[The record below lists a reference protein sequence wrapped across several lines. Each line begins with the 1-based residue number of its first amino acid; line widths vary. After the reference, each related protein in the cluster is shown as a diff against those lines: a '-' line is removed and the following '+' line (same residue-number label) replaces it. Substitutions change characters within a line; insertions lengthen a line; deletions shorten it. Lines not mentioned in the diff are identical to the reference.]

1 MLALARTP
9 LRYRLNPWQIRGR
22 IPSTVLTRKSS
33 RLALKLKPQ
42 EDEYPDSPPRQIP
55 EHAVISTFD
64 LFSIG
69 VGPSSSHTVGPMRA
83 GKIFIK
89 DLEEL
94 ELTLKVTLYGSL
106 AATGK
111 GHHTPQAILLG
122 LEGSD
127 PETID
132 TGTIPTRYETILA
145 NKTLLLGGK
154 HRIAYNIERDMVWH
168 WDRVLKTHSNGMRF
182 SCFGEEGELL
192 ATNEYFSVGGGFV
205 VNEKTKVDEN
215 MFYKGIDK
223 RTVHEARLHQSQ
235 SFSEPSDHAHSTDSS
250 QSAPSSHGTSSSGDT
265 SAANHPPYPFSSG
278 DSLLALT
285 RKHNMT
291 IAQIVH
297 DNEKYFGYTDEEIHK
312 RIMKIWGVMDEC
324 IHTGVTTSE
333 TTLPGRLGLRRR
345 APILYRRLMRGLYP
359 GISGPHAAQIES
371 GAKATAFIASPDSM
385 EGTQLNDQDEPHHRL
400 RKSAS
405 RAPRVVGSFNHAVL
419 PMPPRKTDI
428 PAMDYLSC
436 YAIAVNEVNASGGRI
451 VTSPTNGAA
460 GVIPAVL
467 KYIIEFVSD
476 EPEKS
481 IETFLL
487 TASAVGMLFKRGSTI
502 SAAEGGCQAEVGVAC
517 SMASAG
523 FAACMGASPETV
535 LQAAEIGIEHNLGL
549 TCDPIDGLVQ
559 VPCIERNSLGA
570 VKAVTAAQLSMAS
583 DGVYTVTLDEAIEA
597 MRLTAA
603 DMSVKYKETSLS
615 GLAVKSH
622 VNNEDVVFWKW
633 VSDSTI
639 GMVTE
644 TAVYHWSVSDT
655 TSPPQKIFDR
665 HPTLAGAQIINYRV
679 TPDEKWLVLIGI
691 SGNTTNPSA
700 FKVKGSMQLYSRDRG
715 VSQPIEGHAAS
726 FAEIKQDGHQNPT
739 KLFTFAVR
747 TATGAKLHVV
757 EIDHAA
763 PDPPFVKKAVDV
775 YFPPEATNDFPVAM
789 QVSKKHG
796 IVYLVTK
803 YGFIH
808 LYDLETGA
816 CVYMNRISG
825 ETIFVTAEHEA
836 TNGIIGVNKKGQV
849 LSVNVDE
856 QTIIPYILTTLNNT
870 ELAFKL
876 ASRAN
881 LPGADDLYVQQYQQL
896 FQSGQYGEAAK
907 IAANSPRGILRTV
920 AVIESFK
927 QAPTPPG
934 GLSPILQYFGI
945 LLEKGELNHLE
956 SVELARPVLQQG
968 RKQLLEKWL
977 KENKLTCSEELGDI
991 VRLHDMTLAL
1001 SVYLRASVPNKVI
1014 ACFAETGQT
1023 DKIVLYSKKV
1033 GYQPDY
1039 VALLQHVM
1047 RTNPEKGAEFAT
1059 QLVNDETGPLVDVER
1074 VVDIFM
1080 SQNMIQ
1086 PATSF
1091 LLDALKDN
1099 KPEQG
1104 PLQTRL
1110 LEMNLVHAPQ
1120 VADAILG
1127 NEMFTHYDRPRI
1139 ANLCE
1144 KAGLLQRALEHYE
1157 DLADIKRA
1165 IVHTTTL
1172 QPDWLVNYFSRLT
1185 TEQSMACLNEML
1197 RVNIRQNLQVVI
1209 QIATKYSDILGP
1221 VKLIEMFES
1230 FKSFEGLYYYLG
1242 SVVNLSED
1250 PEVHF
1255 KYIQAATRT
1264 GQIREVE
1271 RICRESN
1278 FYNPEKVKNFL
1289 KEAKLS
1295 DQLPLII
1302 VCDRFDFVHD
1312 LVLYLYQ
1319 NGLTKF
1325 IEVYVQRVN
1334 SVRTPQV
1341 IGGLLDVDCDE
1352 TTIKGLL
1359 ASVTGNFPID
1369 ELVHEVE
1376 QRNRLKLI
1384 LPWLEARVQSGSQ
1397 DTAVFNALAKIYIDS
1412 NNNPEQFLKENNLY
1426 EPLVVGKFCE
1436 ARDPYLAYIAYAKGL
1451 CDDELIAITNDNS
1464 MFKQQARYLVKRRQ
1478 PDLWAQV
1485 LVHDNVHRRQLID
1498 QIVATALPECTD
1510 PDDVSITVKSF
1521 LQADLPIELIELL
1534 EKIIIEPSPFSDNK
1548 NLQNLLL
1555 LTAIRADKGK
1565 VVGYINKLQNY
1576 DAGEIAKIATDHGL
1590 YEEALTIY
1598 KKYDQFAMAINVLV
1612 EHIVSIDRGL
1622 DFANKVNRP
1631 EVWSRLAK
1639 AQLDGL
1645 RIKDSIDS
1653 YIKAEDPSNFAEV
1666 IEISNH
1672 AGKHDDLVRFL
1683 QMARKTLREPKID
1696 TELAYA
1702 YAKTD
1707 RLHDMEDFLAMTNVA
1722 DILEV
1727 GEKCFEDE
1735 LYQAAKLL
1743 FTSISNWARLA
1754 TTLIY
1759 LGENQAAVE
1768 SARKAGNTQ
1777 VWKQVHAACI
1787 EKSEFRLAQICGL
1800 NIIVHAEELNA
1811 LIQMYERR
1819 GHFEE
1824 VVGLLEAG
1832 LSLERA
1838 HMGIFT
1844 ELSILLSKY
1853 RPAKLMEHLKL
1864 FVARI
1869 NIPKVIKA
1877 TEKAHLWPELVFLY
1891 IKYDEFDNAA
1901 LAMIERSAD
1910 AWEHNQ
1916 FKDVIIRAAN
1926 VEIYYKALTFY
1937 LQEQP
1942 TLLTDLLTVLIPRID
1957 HSRVV
1962 RVFRQIDHIP
1972 LIRSYLIAVQ
1982 HLNIEAVND
1991 AYNDLLIE
1999 EEDYK
2004 TLRDSIDSFD
2014 NFNNISLAQ
2023 RLEKHQ
2029 LLEFRR
2035 LAAHLYKKN
2044 KRWEESIA
2052 LSKQDRLFKDAMIT
2066 AAVSAS
2072 TEVAEDL
2079 LSYFVDIG
2087 NRECFAALL
2096 FICFDLLRSDVV
2108 EELSW
2113 QHGLNDFY
2121 MPYRIQVQRS
2131 LVDKLTQLEK
2141 EVKERSKKDAQK
2153 EQVESEAPIINPGGF
2168 GSTLLLTNGF
2178 PGQAPPMNGMPP
2190 AMTGFGG
2197 F

>member
-1 MLALARTP
+1 MTDVSKPIAFCEHLQLSSLGVQPASISFQTLTLESDHFICVREKVNEQNQVVIIDLADANNV
-9 LRYRLNPWQIRGR
+9 LRRPISADSAIMHPHQKI
-22 IPSTVLTRKSS
+22 
-33 RLALKLKPQ
+33 LALKAGRTL
-42 EDEYPDSPPRQIP
+42 QI
-55 EHAVISTFD
+55 F
-64 LFSIG
+64 
-69 VGPSSSHTVGPMRA
+69 
-83 GKIFIK
+83 
-89 DLEEL
+89 
-94 ELTLKVTLYGSL
+94 
-106 AATGK
+106 
-111 GHHTPQAILLG
+111 
-122 LEGSD
+122 
-127 PETID
+127 
-132 TGTIPTRYETILA
+132 
-145 NKTLLLGGK
+145 
-154 HRIAYNIERDMVWH
+154 NIE
-168 WDRVLKTHSNGMRF
+168 
-182 SCFGEEGELL
+182 
-192 ATNEYFSVGGGFV
+192 
-205 VNEKTKVDEN
+205 TKQ
-215 MFYKGIDK
+215 K
-223 RTVHEARLHQSQ
+223 
-235 SFSEPSDHAHSTDSS
+235 
-250 QSAPSSHGTSSSGDT
+250 
-265 SAANHPPYPFSSG
+265 
-278 DSLLALT
+278 
-285 RKHNMT
+285 
-291 IAQIVH
+291 
-297 DNEKYFGYTDEEIHK
+297 
-312 RIMKIWGVMDEC
+312 
-324 IHTGVTTSE
+324 
-333 TTLPGRLGLRRR
+333 
-345 APILYRRLMRGLYP
+345 
-359 GISGPHAAQIES
+359 
-371 GAKATAFIASPDSM
+371 
-385 EGTQLNDQDEPHHRL
+385 
-400 RKSAS
+400 
-405 RAPRVVGSFNHAVL
+405 
-419 PMPPRKTDI
+419 
-428 PAMDYLSC
+428 
-436 YAIAVNEVNASGGRI
+436 
-451 VTSPTNGAA
+451 
-460 GVIPAVL
+460 
-467 KYIIEFVSD
+467 
-476 EPEKS
+476 
-481 IETFLL
+481 
-487 TASAVGMLFKRGSTI
+487 
-502 SAAEGGCQAEVGVAC
+502 
-517 SMASAG
+517 
-523 FAACMGASPETV
+523 
-535 LQAAEIGIEHNLGL
+535 
-549 TCDPIDGLVQ
+549 
-559 VPCIERNSLGA
+559 
-570 VKAVTAAQLSMAS
+570 
-583 DGVYTVTLDEAIEA
+583 
-597 MRLTAA
+597 
-603 DMSVKYKETSLS
+603 
-615 GLAVKSH
+615 VKSH
-622 VNNEDVVFWKW
+622 ANNEDIVFWKW
-633 VSDSTI
+633 VSDTTI
-639 GMVTE
+639 GIVTD
-644 TAVYHWSVSDT
+644 TSVYHWSISDQT
-655 TSPPQKIFDR
+655 TAPQKVFDR
-665 HPTLAGAQIINYRV
+665 HPTLSGTQIINYRV
-679 TPDEKWLVLIGI
+679 SGDEKWLVLIGI
-691 SGNTTNPSA
+691 SGNNNNPSA

-715 VSQPIEGHAAS
+715 VSQPIEGHAAA
-726 FAEIKQDGHQNPT
+726 FAELKLDGHQKPT

-747 TATGAKLHVV
+747 TATGAKLHIV
-757 EIDHAA
+757 EIDHTA
-763 PDPPFVKKAVDV
+763 PDPPFAKKAVDV

-808 LYDLETGA
+808 LYDLESGA

-856 QTIIPYILTTLNNT
+856 QTIVPYILNTLNNT
-870 ELAFKL
+870 ELAFKM

-881 LPGADDLYVQQYQQL
+881 LPGADDLYIKQYQQL
-896 FQSGQYGEAAK
+896 FQSGQYSEAAK

-920 AVIESFK
+920 QVIESFK
-927 QAPTPPG
+927 SAPTPPG

-956 SVELARPVLQQG
+956 SLELARPVLQQG

-977 KENKLTCSEELGDI
+977 KEQKLTCSEELGDI

-1001 SVYLRASVPNKVI
+1001 SVYLRANVPNKVI

-1023 DKIVLYSKKV
+1023 EKIVLYAKKV
-1033 GYQPDY
+1033 GYTPDY
-1039 VALLQHVM
+1039 VALLQHIM
-1047 RTNPEKGAEFAT
+1047 RTNPDKGAEFAS
-1059 QLVNDETGPLVDVER
+1059 QLVNDEMGPLVDVER

-1091 LLDALKDN
+1091 LLDALKEN

-1110 LEMNLVHAPQ
+1110 LEMNLMHAPQ

-1144 KAGLLQRALEHYE
+1144 QAGLLQRALEHYE
-1157 DLADIKRA
+1157 DLADIKRV
-1165 IVHTTTL
+1165 IVHATTL
-1172 QPDWLVNYFSRLT
+1172 PPDFIVSLSFFSGHQLLLT
-1185 TEQSMACLNEML
+1185 LDKGADYGLLARDASGEHAPESSGCC
-1197 RVNIRQNLQVVI
+1197 
-1209 QIATKYSDILGP
+1209 SDRHQ
-1221 VKLIEMFES
+1221 S
-1230 FKSFEGLYYYLG
+1230 FKTFEGLYYYLG
-1242 SVVNLSED
+1242 SIVNLSTD

-1278 FYNPEKVKNFL
+1278 YYNPEKVKNFL
-1289 KEAKLS
+1289 KEARLS

-1319 NGLTKF
+1319 NNLINF

-1341 IGGLLDVDCDE
+1341 VGGLLDVDCDE
-1352 TTIKGLL
+1352 STIKSLL
-1359 ASVTGNFPID
+1359 ASVPGNFPID
-1369 ELVHEVE
+1369 ELVEEVE

-1384 LPWLEARVQSGSQ
+1384 LPWLEARVQAGSQ
-1397 DTAVFNALAKIYIDS
+1397 DTAIYNAIAKIYIDS
-1412 NNNPEQFLKENNLY
+1412 NNNPEAFLKENNLY
-1426 EPLVVGKFCE
+1426 EPLVVGKFCA
-1436 ARDPYLAYIAYAKGL
+1436 ARDPSLAFIAYAKGF
-1451 CDDELIAITNDNS
+1451 CDEELITLTNENS

-1478 PDLWAQV
+1478 PELWAQV
-1485 LVHDNVHRRQLID
+1485 LVPDNMYRRQLID
-1498 QIVATALPECTD
+1498 QLVATALVECTD
-1510 PDDVSITVKSF
+1510 PDDVSITVKAF
-1521 LQADLPIELIELL
+1521 LTADLPIELIELL
-1534 EKIIIEPSPFSDNK
+1534 EKIVIEPSPFSDNK

-1576 DAGEIAKIATDHGL
+1576 DTGEIARIAIEHGL

-1598 KKYDQFAMAINVLV
+1598 KKYEQHAEAINVLV

-1622 DFANKVNRP
+1622 DYANKVNKP

-1653 YIKAEDPSNFAEV
+1653 YIKAEDPSNFVEV
-1666 IEISNH
+1666 IEISSR

-1683 QMARKTLREPKID
+1683 QMARKSLREPKID

-1722 DILEV
+1722 DILQV

-1787 EKSEFRLAQICGL
+1787 EKQEFRLAQICGL
-1800 NIIVHAEELNA
+1800 NIIVHAEELAA
-1811 LIQMYERR
+1811 LISMYERR
-1819 GHFEE
+1819 GYFEE
-1824 VVGLLEAG
+1824 VINLLEAG

-1844 ELSILLSKY
+1844 ELAILLSKY
-1853 RPAKLMEHLKL
+1853 KPQKLMEHLKL

-1901 LAMIERSAD
+1901 LAMIERSPD

-1916 FKDVIIRAAN
+1916 FKDVIVRVAN

-1937 LQEQP
+1937 FQEQP

-1962 RVFRQIDHIP
+1962 RNFRQIDHIP
-1972 LIRSYLIAVQ
+1972 LIKPYLIAVQ

-2014 NFNNISLAQ
+2014 NFNNIGLAK
-2023 RLEKHQ
+2023 RLEQHE

-2044 KRWEESIA
+2044 GRWEESIA
-2052 LSKQDRLFKDAMIT
+2052 LSKQDKLYKDAMVT
-2066 AAVSAS
+2066 AAASGS
-2072 TEVAEDL
+2072 TEVAEEL
-2079 LSYFVDIG
+2079 LTYFVDIG
-2087 NRECFAALL
+2087 NRECFAAMLY
-2096 FICFDLLRSDVV
+2096 ICFDLLRADVI

-2121 MPYRIQVQRS
+2121 MPFRIQVQRS
-2131 LVDKLTQLEK
+2131 LVDKLQQLEK
-2141 EVKERSKKDAQK
+2141 EVKEHSKKDKQK
-2153 EQVESEAPIINPGGF
+2153 EQAEAEAPMINPGGF
-2168 GSTLLLTNGF
+2168 GNRLLLTNGF
-2178 PGQAPPMNGMPP
+2178 GGQPNGMAP
-2190 AMTGFGG
+2190 AMTGFGY
-2197 F
+2197 

>member
-1 MLALARTP
+1 MAAVDT
-9 LRYRLNPWQIRGR
+9 
-22 IPSTVLTRKSS
+22 S
-33 RLALKLKPQ
+33 KP
-42 EDEYPDSPPRQIP
+42 IAFC
-55 EHAVISTFD
+55 EHLQLS
-64 LFSIG
+64 
-69 VGPSSSHTVGPMRA
+69 
-83 GKIFIK
+83 
-89 DLEEL
+89 
-94 ELTLKVTLYGSL
+94 SL
-106 AATGK
+106 AG
-111 GHHTPQAILLG
+111 
-122 LEGSD
+122 
-127 PETID
+127 
-132 TGTIPTRYETILA
+132 R
-145 NKTLLLGGK
+145 TLQ
-154 HRIAYNIERDMVWH
+154 IFNIE
-168 WDRVLKTHSNGMRF
+168 
-182 SCFGEEGELL
+182 
-192 ATNEYFSVGGGFV
+192 
-205 VNEKTKVDEN
+205 
-215 MFYKGIDK
+215 
-223 RTVHEARLHQSQ
+223 
-235 SFSEPSDHAHSTDSS
+235 
-250 QSAPSSHGTSSSGDT
+250 
-265 SAANHPPYPFSSG
+265 
-278 DSLLALT
+278 
-285 RKHNMT
+285 
-291 IAQIVH
+291 
-297 DNEKYFGYTDEEIHK
+297 
-312 RIMKIWGVMDEC
+312 
-324 IHTGVTTSE
+324 
-333 TTLPGRLGLRRR
+333 
-345 APILYRRLMRGLYP
+345 
-359 GISGPHAAQIES
+359 
-371 GAKATAFIASPDSM
+371 AK
-385 EGTQLNDQDEPHHRL
+385 Q
-400 RKSAS
+400 K
-405 RAPRVVGSFNHAVL
+405 
-419 PMPPRKTDI
+419 
-428 PAMDYLSC
+428 
-436 YAIAVNEVNASGGRI
+436 
-451 VTSPTNGAA
+451 
-460 GVIPAVL
+460 
-467 KYIIEFVSD
+467 
-476 EPEKS
+476 
-481 IETFLL
+481 
-487 TASAVGMLFKRGSTI
+487 
-502 SAAEGGCQAEVGVAC
+502 
-517 SMASAG
+517 
-523 FAACMGASPETV
+523 
-535 LQAAEIGIEHNLGL
+535 
-549 TCDPIDGLVQ
+549 
-559 VPCIERNSLGA
+559 
-570 VKAVTAAQLSMAS
+570 
-583 DGVYTVTLDEAIEA
+583 
-597 MRLTAA
+597 
-603 DMSVKYKETSLS
+603 
-615 GLAVKSH
+615 VKSH

-633 VSDSTI
+633 VSDNTI

-644 TAVYHWSVSDT
+644 TGVYHWTLSDA

-665 HPTLAGAQIINYRV
+665 HPTLAGAQIINYRA

-691 SGNTTNPSA
+691 SGNSANPSA
-700 FKVKGSMQLYSRDRG
+700 FKVKGSMQLYSRERG

-726 FAEIKQDGHQNPT
+726 FAEIKLDGHQKPT

-757 EIDHAA
+757 EIDHTA
-763 PDPPFVKKAVDV
+763 PDPPFTKKAVDV
-775 YFPPEATNDFPVAM
+775 YFPPEATSDFPVAM

-796 IVYLVTK
+796 IIYLVTK

-808 LYDLETGA
+808 LYDLESGA

-870 ELAFKL
+870 DLAFKL

-881 LPGADDLYVQQYQQL
+881 LPGADDLYVQQYQTL

-907 IAANSPRGILRTV
+907 VAANSPRGILRTV

-927 QAPTPPG
+927 QAPTPPNG
-934 GLSPILQYFGI
+934 VSPILQYFGI
-945 LLEKGELNHLE
+945 LLERGELNHLE
-956 SVELARPVLQQG
+956 SLELARPVLQQG

-1001 SVYLRASVPNKVI
+1001 SVYLRANVPNKVI
-1014 ACFAETGQT
+1014 ACFVETGQT

-1033 GYQPDY
+1033 GHRPDY
-1039 VALLQHVM
+1039 VALLQHIM

-1059 QLVNDETGPLVDVER
+1059 QLINDETGPL

-1099 KPEQG
+1099 KLEQG

-1127 NEMFTHYDRPRI
+1127 NEMFSHYDRPRI

-1197 RVNIRQNLQVVI
+1197 RVNIRQNLQAVI

-1230 FKSFEGLYYYLG
+1230 YKSFEGLYYYLG

-1278 FYNPEKVKNFL
+1278 YYNPEKVKNFL

-1341 IGGLLDVDCDE
+1341 VGGLLDVDCDE

-1376 QRNRLKLI
+1376 ERNRLKLI
-1384 LPWLEARVQSGSQ
+1384 LPWLEARVQAGSQ
-1397 DTAVFNALAKIYIDS
+1397 DTSVFNALAKIYIDS

-1436 ARDPYLAYIAYAKGL
+1436 KRDPYLAYIAYAKGL

-1478 PDLWAQV
+1478 PELWAQV
-1485 LVHDNVHRRQLID
+1485 LVHDN
-1498 QIVATALPECTD
+1498 IVATALPECTD
-1510 PDDVSITVKSF
+1510 PDDVSVTVKSF

-1666 IEISNH
+1666 IEISSH

-1811 LIQMYERR
+1811 LISMYERR

-1824 VVGLLEAG
+1824 VVSLLEAG

-1864 FVARI
+1864 FVSRI

-1877 TEKAHLWPELVFLY
+1877 TERAHLWPELVFLY

-1916 FKDVIIRAAN
+1916 FKDVIVRAAN

-1942 TLLTDLLTVLIPRID
+1942 TLLTDLLTVLISRID

-2023 RLEKHQ
+2023 RLEKHE

-2044 KRWEESIA
+2044 KRWEESIS
-2052 LSKQDRLFKDAMIT
+2052 LSKRDRLFKDAMIT
-2066 AAVSAS
+2066 AATSGS

-2087 NRECFAALL
+2087 NKECFAALL

-2113 QHGLNDFY
+2113 RHGLNDFY

-2131 LVDKLTQLEK
+2131 LVDKLSLLEK
-2141 EVKERSKKDAQK
+2141 EVQERSKKDAQK
-2153 EQVESEAPIINPGGF
+2153 EQAESEAPIINPGF
-2168 GSTLLLTNGF
+2168 GSTLLLTNGYV
-2178 PGQAPPMNGMPP
+2178 GQAPSMNGMPP
-2190 AMTGFGG
+2190 AMTGFGA

>member
-1 MLALARTP
+1 MAAADISKPIAFCEHLQLSSLGVQPASISFQTLTLESDHFICVREKINDQNQVVIIDLTDANNV
-9 LRYRLNPWQIRGR
+9 LRRPITADSA
-22 IPSTVLTRKSS
+22 IMHPKKKI
-33 RLALKLKPQ
+33 LALKAQRTL
-42 EDEYPDSPPRQIP
+42 QI
-55 EHAVISTFD
+55 F
-64 LFSIG
+64 
-69 VGPSSSHTVGPMRA
+69 
-83 GKIFIK
+83 
-89 DLEEL
+89 
-94 ELTLKVTLYGSL
+94 
-106 AATGK
+106 
-111 GHHTPQAILLG
+111 
-122 LEGSD
+122 
-127 PETID
+127 
-132 TGTIPTRYETILA
+132 
-145 NKTLLLGGK
+145 
-154 HRIAYNIERDMVWH
+154 NIE
-168 WDRVLKTHSNGMRF
+168 
-182 SCFGEEGELL
+182 
-192 ATNEYFSVGGGFV
+192 
-205 VNEKTKVDEN
+205 TKQKV
-215 MFYKGIDK
+215 K
-223 RTVHEARLHQSQ
+223 
-235 SFSEPSDHAHSTDSS
+235 
-250 QSAPSSHGTSSSGDT
+250 
-265 SAANHPPYPFSSG
+265 NH
-278 DSLLALT
+278 
-285 RKHNMT
+285 
-291 IAQIVH
+291 
-297 DNEKYFGYTDEEIHK
+297 
-312 RIMKIWGVMDEC
+312 
-324 IHTGVTTSE
+324 
-333 TTLPGRLGLRRR
+333 
-345 APILYRRLMRGLYP
+345 
-359 GISGPHAAQIES
+359 
-371 GAKATAFIASPDSM
+371 
-385 EGTQLNDQDEPHHRL
+385 
-400 RKSAS
+400 
-405 RAPRVVGSFNHAVL
+405 
-419 PMPPRKTDI
+419 
-428 PAMDYLSC
+428 
-436 YAIAVNEVNASGGRI
+436 
-451 VTSPTNGAA
+451 
-460 GVIPAVL
+460 
-467 KYIIEFVSD
+467 VS
-476 EPEKS
+476 
-481 IETFLL
+481 
-487 TASAVGMLFKRGSTI
+487 
-502 SAAEGGCQAEVGVAC
+502 
-517 SMASAG
+517 
-523 FAACMGASPETV
+523 
-535 LQAAEIGIEHNLGL
+535 
-549 TCDPIDGLVQ
+549 
-559 VPCIERNSLGA
+559 
-570 VKAVTAAQLSMAS
+570 
-583 DGVYTVTLDEAIEA
+583 
-597 MRLTAA
+597 
-603 DMSVKYKETSLS
+603 
-615 GLAVKSH
+615 
-622 VNNEDVVFWKW
+622 NEDIVFWKW
-633 VSDSTI
+633 VSDTTI
-639 GMVTE
+639 GMVTD
-644 TAVYHWSVSDT
+644 TAVYHWSIADQ
-655 TSPPQKIFDR
+655 TSPPQKVFDR
-665 HPTLAGAQIINYRV
+665 HPTLAGTQIINYRV
-679 TPDEKWLVLIGI
+679 TSDEKWLVLIGI

-700 FKVKGSMQLYSRDRG
+700 FKVKGSMQLYSRERG
-715 VSQPIEGHAAS
+715 VSQPIEGHAAA
-726 FAEIKQDGHQNPT
+726 FAEIKLDGHQKPT

-747 TATGAKLHVV
+747 TATGAKLHIV
-757 EIDHAA
+757 EIDHQA
-763 PDPPFVKKAVDV
+763 PDPPFAKKNVDV
-775 YFPPEATNDFPVAM
+775 YFPPEANNDFPVAM

-796 IVYLVTK
+796 IVYMVSK

-816 CVYMNRISG
+816 CIYMNRISG

-849 LSVNVDE
+849 LSVNVDD
-856 QTIIPYILTTLNNT
+856 QTIVPYILSTLDNT

-876 ASRAN
+876 SSRAN
-881 LPGADDLYVQQYQQL
+881 LPGADDLYVKQYQQL
-896 FQSGQYGEAAK
+896 FSSGQYGEAAK
-907 IAANSPRGILRTV
+907 IAANSPRGILRTT

-945 LLEKGELNHLE
+945 LLEKGELNHQE
-956 SVELARPVLQQG
+956 SLELARPVLQQG

-1001 SVYLRASVPNKVI
+1001 SVYLRANVPNKVI
-1014 ACFAETGQT
+1014 ACFAETGQI

-1033 GYQPDY
+1033 GYTPDY
-1039 VALLQHVM
+1039 TALLQHVM
-1047 RTNPEKGAEFAT
+1047 RTSPEKGAEFAT
-1059 QLVNDETGPLVDVER
+1059 QLANDESGPLVDIER

-1091 LLDALKDN
+1091 LLDALKEN

-1104 PLQTRL
+1104 HLQTRL

-1127 NEMFTHYDRPRI
+1127 NDMFTHYDRPRI

-1157 DLADIKRA
+1157 DIADIKRA
-1165 IVHTTTL
+1165 VVHTTGL

-1185 TEQSMACLNEML
+1185 TEQSFSCLQEML
-1197 RVNIRQNLQVVI
+1197 KVNIRQNLQVVI

-1221 VKLIEMFES
+1221 IKLIEMFEG

-1242 SVVNLSED
+1242 SIVNLSED

-1289 KEAKLS
+1289 KEAKLQ

-1319 NGLTKF
+1319 NGLVKF

-1334 SVRTPQV
+1334 AARTPQV
-1341 IGGLLDVDCDE
+1341 VGGLLDVDCE
-1352 TTIKGLL
+1352 EATIKSLL

-1369 ELVHEVE
+1369 ELVQEVE

-1384 LPWLEARVQSGSQ
+1384 LPWLETRVQAGSQ
-1397 DTAVFNALAKIYIDS
+1397 DPAVFNAIAKIYIDS
-1412 NNNPEQFLKENNLY
+1412 NNNPEKFLTENNLY

-1436 ARDPYLAYIAYAKGL
+1436 KRDPYLAYIAYAKGF
-1451 CDDELIAITNDNS
+1451 CDDELIAITNENT

-1478 PDLWAQV
+1478 PELWAQV
-1485 LVHDNVHRRQLID
+1485 LGDENIHRRALID
-1498 QIVATALPECTD
+1498 QIIATALPESTD
-1510 PDDVSITVKSF
+1510 PDDVSITVKAF

-1534 EKIIIEPSPFSDNK
+1534 EKIVIEPSPFSDNR

-1555 LTAIRADKGK
+1555 LTSIRADKGK

-1576 DAGEIAKIATDHGL
+1576 DAAEIAKIATEHGL

-1598 KKYDQFAMAINVLV
+1598 KKHEQHVMAINVLV
-1612 EHIVSIDRGL
+1612 EHIVSIDRGY
-1622 DFANKVNRP
+1622 DYANKVNEP
-1631 EVWSRLAK
+1631 AVWSRLAK

-1645 RIKDSIDS
+1645 RIKDSVDS
-1653 YIKAEDPSNFAEV
+1653 YIKAQDPSNFQEL
-1666 IEISNH
+1666 IEIANH
-1672 AGKHDDLVRFL
+1672 AGKHDDLVRYL

-1722 DILEV
+1722 DILVV

-1743 FTSISNWARLA
+1743 FSSISNWARLA

-1777 VWKQVHAACI
+1777 VWKQVHAACV
-1787 EKSEFRLAQICGL
+1787 EKGEFRLAQICGL
-1800 NIIVHAEELNA
+1800 NIIVHAEELTA

-1824 VVGLLEAG
+1824 IIGLLEAG

-1844 ELSILLSKY
+1844 ELAILLSKY
-1853 RPAKLMEHLKL
+1853 KPAKLMEHLKL

-1869 NIPKVIKA
+1869 NIPKVIRA
-1877 TEKAHLWPELVFLY
+1877 TEKSHLWPELVFLY

-1916 FKDVIIRAAN
+1916 FKDVIVRAAN
-1926 VEIYYKALTFY
+1926 IEIYYKALTFY

-1942 TLLTDLLTVLIPRID
+1942 SLLTDLLTVLIPRID

-1962 RVFRQIDHIP
+1962 RTFRQIDHIP

-2014 NFNNISLAQ
+2014 NFNNIALAK
-2023 RLEKHQ
+2023 RLEKHE

-2044 KRWEESIA
+2044 SRWEESIA
-2052 LSKQDRLFKDAMIT
+2052 LSKQDKLYKDAMVT
-2066 AAVSAS
+2066 AAVSNS
-2072 TEVAEDL
+2072 SEVTEEL

-2087 NRECFAALL
+2087 NKECFAAVLY
-2096 FICFDLLRSDVV
+2096 ICFDLLHSDVV
-2108 EELSW
+2108 MELSW

-2121 MPYRIQVQRS
+2121 MPYKIQIERTRVERLAQI
-2131 LVDKLTQLEK
+2131 EK
-2141 EVKERSKKDAQK
+2141 EVRDRSKKDEQK
-2153 EQVESEAPIINPGGF
+2153 EQAEADAPIINPGGF
-2168 GSTLLLTNGF
+2168 GNRLLLEDGGF
-2178 PGQAPPMNGMPP
+2178 GGGAPLNGM
-2190 AMTGFGG
+2190 AYSMTGFQ
-2197 F
+2197 

>member
-1 MLALARTP
+1 MDISKPITFSEHLQLSSVGVQPASISFQTLTLESDHFICIREKVNEQNQVVIIDLADANNVMRRP
-9 LRYRLNPWQIRGR
+9 ISADSAIMHPVQKI
-22 IPSTVLTRKSS
+22 
-33 RLALKLKPQ
+33 LALKAGRTL
-42 EDEYPDSPPRQIP
+42 QI
-55 EHAVISTFD
+55 FN
-64 LFSIG
+64 
-69 VGPSSSHTVGPMRA
+69 
-83 GKIFIK
+83 
-89 DLEEL
+89 
-94 ELTLKVTLYGSL
+94 
-106 AATGK
+106 
-111 GHHTPQAILLG
+111 
-122 LEGSD
+122 
-127 PETID
+127 ID
-132 TGTIPTRYETILA
+132 T
-145 NKTLLLGGK
+145 KQK
-154 HRIAYNIERDMVWH
+154 
-168 WDRVLKTHSNGMRF
+168 
-182 SCFGEEGELL
+182 
-192 ATNEYFSVGGGFV
+192 
-205 VNEKTKVDEN
+205 
-215 MFYKGIDK
+215 
-223 RTVHEARLHQSQ
+223 
-235 SFSEPSDHAHSTDSS
+235 
-250 QSAPSSHGTSSSGDT
+250 
-265 SAANHPPYPFSSG
+265 
-278 DSLLALT
+278 
-285 RKHNMT
+285 
-291 IAQIVH
+291 
-297 DNEKYFGYTDEEIHK
+297 
-312 RIMKIWGVMDEC
+312 
-324 IHTGVTTSE
+324 
-333 TTLPGRLGLRRR
+333 
-345 APILYRRLMRGLYP
+345 
-359 GISGPHAAQIES
+359 
-371 GAKATAFIASPDSM
+371 
-385 EGTQLNDQDEPHHRL
+385 
-400 RKSAS
+400 
-405 RAPRVVGSFNHAVL
+405 
-419 PMPPRKTDI
+419 
-428 PAMDYLSC
+428 
-436 YAIAVNEVNASGGRI
+436 
-451 VTSPTNGAA
+451 
-460 GVIPAVL
+460 
-467 KYIIEFVSD
+467 
-476 EPEKS
+476 
-481 IETFLL
+481 
-487 TASAVGMLFKRGSTI
+487 
-502 SAAEGGCQAEVGVAC
+502 
-517 SMASAG
+517 
-523 FAACMGASPETV
+523 
-535 LQAAEIGIEHNLGL
+535 
-549 TCDPIDGLVQ
+549 
-559 VPCIERNSLGA
+559 
-570 VKAVTAAQLSMAS
+570 
-583 DGVYTVTLDEAIEA
+583 
-597 MRLTAA
+597 
-603 DMSVKYKETSLS
+603 
-615 GLAVKSH
+615 VKSH
-622 VNNEDVVFWKW
+622 ESPENIVFWKW
-633 VSDSTI
+633 ISESAL
-639 GMVTE
+639 GLVTD
-644 TAVYHWSVSDT
+644 TSVYHWSITDA

-665 HPTLAGAQIINYRV
+665 HATLAGSQIINYRV
-679 TPDEKWLVLIGI
+679 SGDEKWMVLIGI
-691 SGNTTNPSA
+691 SGNSANPSA
-700 FKVKGSMQLYSRDRG
+700 FKVKGAMQLYSRERG
-715 VSQPIEGHAAS
+715 VSQPIEGHAAA
-726 FAEIKQDGHQNPT
+726 FAEVKLEGHQHVT
-739 KLFTFAVR
+739 KLFAFSVR
-747 TATGAKLHVV
+747 TGQGAKLHVV
-757 EIDHAA
+757 EIDHQA
-763 PDPPFVKKAVDV
+763 PDPPFTKKAVDV

-796 IVYLVTK
+796 IVYLATK

-808 LYDLETGA
+808 LYDLESAA
-816 CVYMNRISG
+816 CIYMNRISG
-825 ETIFVTAEHEA
+825 ETIFVTSEHEA
-836 TNGIIGVNKKGQV
+836 TNGILCVNRKGQV
-849 LSVNVDE
+849 LGVSVDD
-856 QTIIPYILTTLNNT
+856 QTMVPYILTTLNNT

-881 LPGADDLYVQQYQQL
+881 LPGADDLYIQQYQQL
-896 FQSGQYGEAAK
+896 FQSGQFGEAAK
-907 IAANSPRGILRTV
+907 VAANSPRGILRT
-920 AVIESFK
+920 AQVIDSFK
-927 QAPTPPG
+927 TAPTPPG

-991 VRLHDMTLAL
+991 VRLHDLTLAL
-1001 SVYLRASVPNKVI
+1001 SVYLRANVPNKVI

-1023 DKIVLYSKKV
+1023 EKIVLYAKKV

-1039 VALLQHVM
+1039 VGLLQHIM
-1047 RTNPEKGAEFAT
+1047 RTNPEKGAEFAS
-1059 QLVNDETGPLVDVER
+1059 QLVNDDTGSLIDVER

-1104 PLQTRL
+1104 HLQTRL

-1165 IVHTTTL
+1165 IVHTNVL
-1172 QPDWLVNYFSRLT
+1172 APDWLVTYFSRLT
-1185 TEQSMACLNEML
+1185 TEQSMACLQEML
-1197 RVNIRQNLQVVI
+1197 RVNIRQNLQVVV
-1209 QIATKYSDILGP
+1209 QIATKYSDILGA

-1289 KEAKLS
+1289 KEAKLA

-1334 SVRTPQV
+1334 SARTPQV

-1369 ELVHEVE
+1369 ELVQEVE

-1384 LPWLEARVQSGSQ
+1384 LPWLDSRVQSGSQ
-1397 DTAVFNALAKIYIDS
+1397 DPAVYNAMAKIYIDS
-1412 NNNPEQFLKENNLY
+1412 NSNPEQFLKENNLY

-1436 ARDPYLAYIAYAKGL
+1436 ARDPYLAYIAYAKGF
-1451 CDDELIAITNDNS
+1451 CDDELIAITNENS
-1464 MFKQQARYLVKRRQ
+1464 MFKQQARYLVKRRE

-1485 LVHDNVHRRQLID
+1485 LVADNLHRRQLID
-1498 QIVATALPECTD
+1498 QIVATAIPESTD
-1510 PDDVSITVKSF
+1510 PDDVSVTVKAF
-1521 LQADLPIELIELL
+1521 LSADLPIELIELL

-1576 DAGEIAKIATDHGL
+1576 DADEIAKIATDHGL

-1598 KKYDQFAMAINVLV
+1598 KKYEQHANAINVLV
-1612 EHIVSIDRGL
+1612 EYIVSIDRGL
-1622 DFANKVNRP
+1622 DYATKVNRP

-1645 RIKDSIDS
+1645 RVRDAIDS

-1666 IEISNH
+1666 IEIASH

-1683 QMARKTLREPKID
+1683 QMARKSLREPKID

-1707 RLHDMEDFLAMTNVA
+1707 RLHDMEDFLNFTNVA

-1777 VWKQVHAACI
+1777 VWKQVHAACL

-1800 NIIVHAEELNA
+1800 NIIVHAEELPA
-1811 LIQMYERR
+1811 LIQSYERK
-1819 GHFEE
+1819 GHFDEILS
-1824 VVGLLEAG
+1824 LLEAG

-1844 ELSILLSKY
+1844 ELSILYSKY
-1853 RPAKLMEHLKL
+1853 RPEKMMEHLRL
-1864 FVARI
+1864 FVSRI

-1877 TEKAHLWPELVFLY
+1877 AEKAHLWPELVLLY
-1891 IKYDEFDNAA
+1891 VKYDEFDNAA

-1910 AWEHNQ
+1910 AWDHNQ
-1916 FKDVIIRAAN
+1916 FKDVVVRVAN
-1926 VEIYYKALTFY
+1926 VEIYYKALSFY

-1962 RVFRQIDHIP
+1962 RMFRQIDHIP

-2004 TLRDSIDSFD
+2004 TLRDSIDSFENFD
-2014 NFNNISLAQ
+2014 NIALAR
-2023 RLEKHQ
+2023 RLEQHP

-2044 KRWEESIA
+2044 GRWEESIS
-2052 LSKQDRLFKDAMIT
+2052 LSKQDKLYKDAMVT
-2066 AAVSAS
+2066 AATSAS
-2072 TEVAEDL
+2072 TEVAEEL

-2087 NRECFAALL
+2087 NKECFAALL
-2096 FICFDLLRSDVV
+2096 YICFDLLRSDVV

-2121 MPYRIQVQRS
+2121 MPYKIQNQRT
-2131 LVDKLTQLEK
+2131 LVDKLAALEK
-2141 EVKERSKKDAQK
+2141 EVKERSKKESQK
-2153 EQVESEAPIINPGGF
+2153 EQLEAEAPIINPGGF
-2168 GSTLLLTNGF
+2168 GDRLLLTQGNGF
-2178 PGQAPPMNGMPP
+2178 AGQAPPPMINGGLGYPP
-2190 AMTGFGG
+2190 QMTGFGG

>member
-1 MLALARTP
+1 MSRNMRHQPLQPNRVKQPYNTSTRAFTFLRPATPNLFPAMEPPKPIAFCEHLQLTSVGVQPASISFQTLTLESDHFICVREKVNEQNQVVIIDLADANNV
-9 LRYRLNPWQIRGR
+9 LRRPISAESAIMHPTQKI
-22 IPSTVLTRKSS
+22 
-33 RLALKLKPQ
+33 LALKAGRTL
-42 EDEYPDSPPRQIP
+42 QI
-55 EHAVISTFD
+55 FN
-64 LFSIG
+64 
-69 VGPSSSHTVGPMRA
+69 
-83 GKIFIK
+83 
-89 DLEEL
+89 
-94 ELTLKVTLYGSL
+94 
-106 AATGK
+106 
-111 GHHTPQAILLG
+111 
-122 LEGSD
+122 
-127 PETID
+127 ID
-132 TGTIPTRYETILA
+132 T
-145 NKTLLLGGK
+145 KQK
-154 HRIAYNIERDMVWH
+154 
-168 WDRVLKTHSNGMRF
+168 
-182 SCFGEEGELL
+182 
-192 ATNEYFSVGGGFV
+192 
-205 VNEKTKVDEN
+205 
-215 MFYKGIDK
+215 
-223 RTVHEARLHQSQ
+223 
-235 SFSEPSDHAHSTDSS
+235 
-250 QSAPSSHGTSSSGDT
+250 
-265 SAANHPPYPFSSG
+265 
-278 DSLLALT
+278 
-285 RKHNMT
+285 
-291 IAQIVH
+291 
-297 DNEKYFGYTDEEIHK
+297 
-312 RIMKIWGVMDEC
+312 
-324 IHTGVTTSE
+324 
-333 TTLPGRLGLRRR
+333 
-345 APILYRRLMRGLYP
+345 
-359 GISGPHAAQIES
+359 
-371 GAKATAFIASPDSM
+371 
-385 EGTQLNDQDEPHHRL
+385 
-400 RKSAS
+400 
-405 RAPRVVGSFNHAVL
+405 
-419 PMPPRKTDI
+419 
-428 PAMDYLSC
+428 
-436 YAIAVNEVNASGGRI
+436 
-451 VTSPTNGAA
+451 
-460 GVIPAVL
+460 
-467 KYIIEFVSD
+467 
-476 EPEKS
+476 
-481 IETFLL
+481 
-487 TASAVGMLFKRGSTI
+487 
-502 SAAEGGCQAEVGVAC
+502 
-517 SMASAG
+517 
-523 FAACMGASPETV
+523 
-535 LQAAEIGIEHNLGL
+535 
-549 TCDPIDGLVQ
+549 
-559 VPCIERNSLGA
+559 
-570 VKAVTAAQLSMAS
+570 
-583 DGVYTVTLDEAIEA
+583 
-597 MRLTAA
+597 
-603 DMSVKYKETSLS
+603 
-615 GLAVKSH
+615 VKSH
-622 VNNEDVVFWKW
+622 VNDADVVFWKW
-633 VSDSTI
+633 VSDTTI
-639 GMVTE
+639 GMATE
-644 TAVYHWSVSDT
+644 SSVFHWSIADQ

-665 HPTLAGAQIINYRV
+665 HPTLSGAQIINYRI
-679 TPDEKWLVLIGI
+679 TPDEKWLVLVGI

-700 FKVKGSMQLYSRDRG
+700 FKVKGSMQLYSRERG
-715 VSQPIEGHAAS
+715 VSQPIEGHAAA
-726 FAEIKQDGHQNPT
+726 FAEIKQDGHQKPT

-757 EIDHAA
+757 EIDHTA

-796 IVYLVTK
+796 IIYLVTK

-808 LYDLETGA
+808 LYDLESGA

-856 QTIIPYILTTLNNT
+856 QTIIPYILTVLNNT

-881 LPGADDLYVQQYQQL
+881 LPGADDLYVQQYNQL

-920 AVIESFK
+920 QVIEAFK
-927 QAPTPPG
+927 TAPAPPG

-956 SVELARPVLQQG
+956 SLELARPVLQQG

-1001 SVYLRASVPNKVI
+1001 SVYLRANVPNKVI

-1023 DKIVLYSKKV
+1023 EKIVLYSKKV
-1033 GYQPDY
+1033 GYSPDY
-1039 VALLQHVM
+1039 FALLQHVM
-1047 RTNPEKGAEFAT
+1047 RTNPEKGAEFAA
-1059 QLVNDETGPLVDVER
+1059 QLVNDETGLLVDVER
-1074 VVDIFM
+1074 VVDVFM

-1091 LLDALKDN
+1091 LLDALKEN
-1099 KPEQG
+1099 RPEQG

-1165 IVHTTTL
+1165 IVHTAAL
-1172 QPDWLVNYFSRLT
+1172 QPEWLVNYFSNLT
-1185 TEQSMACLNEML
+1185 TEQSMACLQEML
-1197 RVNIRQNLQVVI
+1197 KVNIRQNLQVVI

-1221 VKLIEMFES
+1221 VKLIEMFEG

-1242 SVVNLSED
+1242 SVVNVSED

-1278 FYNPEKVKNFL
+1278 YYNPEKVKNFL

-1319 NGLTKF
+1319 NGLINF
-1325 IEVYVQRVN
+1325 IDVYVQKVN

-1341 IGGLLDVDCDE
+1341 VGGLLDVDCDE
-1352 TTIKGLL
+1352 GTIKSLL

-1384 LPWLEARVQSGSQ
+1384 LPWLEARVQAGSQ
-1397 DTAVFNALAKIYIDS
+1397 DTAVFNAIAKIYIDS
-1412 NNNPEQFLKENNLY
+1412 NNNPEAFLKDNNLY
-1426 EPLVVGKFCE
+1426 DPMVVGKFCE
-1436 ARDPYLAYIAYAKGL
+1436 KRDPYLAYIAYAKGF
-1451 CDDELIAITNDNS
+1451 CDDELISITNENS

-1478 PDLWAQV
+1478 PELWAQV
-1485 LVHDNVHRRQLID
+1485 LAGGNLHRRQLID

-1510 PDDVSITVKSF
+1510 PDDVSITVKAF
-1521 LQADLPIELIELL
+1521 IQADLPIELIELL
-1534 EKIIIEPSPFSDNK
+1534 EKIIIEPSPFSDNR

-1576 DAGEIAKIATDHGL
+1576 DSNEIAKIATEHGL

-1598 KKYDQFAMAINVLV
+1598 KKYEQHALAINVLV

-1622 DFANKVNRP
+1622 DFANKVNKP

-1653 YIKAEDPSNFAEV
+1653 YIKAEDASNFMEV
-1666 IEISNH
+1666 IEISTR
-1672 AGKHDDLVRFL
+1672 AGKQDDLVRFL
-1683 QMARKTLREPKID
+1683 QMARKSLREPKID

-1707 RLHDMEDFLAMTNVA
+1707 RLHDMEDFLGMTNVA

-1727 GEKCFEDE
+1727 GEKCFNDE

-1743 FTSISNWARLA
+1743 FASISNWARLA

-1787 EKSEFRLAQICGL
+1787 EKSDFQLAEICGL
-1800 NIIVHAEELNA
+1800 NIIVHAEELSA
-1811 LIQMYERR
+1811 LVQLYERR

-1824 VVGLLEAG
+1824 VISLLKSGLG
-1832 LSLERA
+1832 LERA

-1844 ELSILLSKY
+1844 EMAILLSKY
-1853 RPAKLMEHLKL
+1853 QPARLMEHLK
-1864 FVARI
+1864 VYVSRI
-1869 NIPKVIKA
+1869 NIPKVLKA
-1877 TEKAHLWPELVFLY
+1877 AEKAHLWPELVFLY

-1901 LAMIERSAD
+1901 VAMIERSAD

-1916 FKDVIIRAAN
+1916 FKDVIVRAAN
-1926 VEIYYKALTFY
+1926 VEIYYRALSFY
-1937 LQEQP
+1937 LEEQP
-1942 TLLTDLLTVLIPRID
+1942 TLLTDLLTVLIPRIN
-1957 HSRVV
+1957 HARVV
-1962 RVFRQIDHIP
+1962 RMFRKQDHLP
-1972 LIRSYLIAVQ
+1972 LIRSYLTSVQ
-1982 HLNIEAVND
+1982 SLNLEDVND
-1991 AYNDLLIE
+1991 AYNDLLME

-2004 TLRDSIDSFD
+2004 TLRDSIDNFD
-2014 NFNNISLAQ
+2014 NFNNIALAQ
-2023 RLEKHQ
+2023 RLQ
-2029 LLEFRR
+2029 ASPLLEFRR

-2044 KRWEESIA
+2044 SRWDESIA
-2052 LSKQDRLFKDAMIT
+2052 LSKEDRLYKDAMIT
-2066 AAVSAS
+2066 ASVSGS
-2072 TEVAEDL
+2072 TKVAEEL

-2087 NRECFAALL
+2087 NKECFSALL
-2096 FICFDLLRSDVV
+2096 YICFDLLHSDVV

-2121 MPYRIQVQRS
+2121 MPYKIQVQRS
-2131 LVDKLTQLEK
+2131 LVTKLAELEK
-2141 EVKERSKKDAQK
+2141 EVKERSKKDVQK
-2153 EQVESEAPIINPGGF
+2153 EEAEAEARIINPG
-2168 GSTLLLTNGF
+2168 LMITNGPTGF
-2178 PGQAPPMNGMPP
+2178 VGQAPPHMNGMMPQ
-2190 AMTGFGG
+2190 MTGFY
-2197 F
+2197 

>member
-1 MLALARTP
+1 MALDTSKPIAFCEHLQLSSLGIQPASISFQTLTLESDHFICIREKIDDKGQVVIIDLADANNI
-9 LRYRLNPWQIRGR
+9 LRRPISADSAIMHPKQKI
-22 IPSTVLTRKSS
+22 
-33 RLALKLKPQ
+33 LALKANRTL
-42 EDEYPDSPPRQIP
+42 QI
-55 EHAVISTFD
+55 F
-64 LFSIG
+64 
-69 VGPSSSHTVGPMRA
+69 
-83 GKIFIK
+83 
-89 DLEEL
+89 
-94 ELTLKVTLYGSL
+94 
-106 AATGK
+106 
-111 GHHTPQAILLG
+111 
-122 LEGSD
+122 
-127 PETID
+127 
-132 TGTIPTRYETILA
+132 
-145 NKTLLLGGK
+145 
-154 HRIAYNIERDMVWH
+154 NIE
-168 WDRVLKTHSNGMRF
+168 
-182 SCFGEEGELL
+182 
-192 ATNEYFSVGGGFV
+192 
-205 VNEKTKVDEN
+205 TKS
-215 MFYKGIDK
+215 K
-223 RTVHEARLHQSQ
+223 
-235 SFSEPSDHAHSTDSS
+235 
-250 QSAPSSHGTSSSGDT
+250 
-265 SAANHPPYPFSSG
+265 
-278 DSLLALT
+278 
-285 RKHNMT
+285 
-291 IAQIVH
+291 
-297 DNEKYFGYTDEEIHK
+297 
-312 RIMKIWGVMDEC
+312 
-324 IHTGVTTSE
+324 
-333 TTLPGRLGLRRR
+333 
-345 APILYRRLMRGLYP
+345 
-359 GISGPHAAQIES
+359 
-371 GAKATAFIASPDSM
+371 
-385 EGTQLNDQDEPHHRL
+385 
-400 RKSAS
+400 
-405 RAPRVVGSFNHAVL
+405 
-419 PMPPRKTDI
+419 
-428 PAMDYLSC
+428 
-436 YAIAVNEVNASGGRI
+436 
-451 VTSPTNGAA
+451 
-460 GVIPAVL
+460 
-467 KYIIEFVSD
+467 
-476 EPEKS
+476 
-481 IETFLL
+481 
-487 TASAVGMLFKRGSTI
+487 
-502 SAAEGGCQAEVGVAC
+502 
-517 SMASAG
+517 
-523 FAACMGASPETV
+523 
-535 LQAAEIGIEHNLGL
+535 
-549 TCDPIDGLVQ
+549 
-559 VPCIERNSLGA
+559 
-570 VKAVTAAQLSMAS
+570 
-583 DGVYTVTLDEAIEA
+583 
-597 MRLTAA
+597 
-603 DMSVKYKETSLS
+603 
-615 GLAVKSH
+615 VKSH
-622 VNNEDVVFWKW
+622 INNEDIVFWKW
-633 VSDSTI
+633 VSDTTI

-644 TAVYHWSVSDT
+644 TAVYHWTIADPNSA
-655 TSPPQKIFDR
+655 PQKVFDR

-679 TPDEKWLVLIGI
+679 TDDEKWLVLIGI
-691 SGNTTNPSA
+691 SGNSTNPSA
-700 FKVKGSMQLYSRDRG
+700 FKVKGCMQLYSRERG
-715 VSQPIEGHAAS
+715 VSQPIEGHAAA
-726 FAEIKQDGHQNPT
+726 FASIKLDGHQKPT
-739 KLFTFAVR
+739 KLFCFAVR
-747 TATGAKLHVV
+747 SATGAKLHIV
-757 EIDHAA
+757 EIDHQA
-763 PDPPFVKKAVDV
+763 PDPPFAKKQVDV
-775 YFPPEATNDFPVAM
+775 YFPPEGVSDFPVAM

-796 IVYLVTK
+796 IIYLVTK

-808 LYDLETGA
+808 LYDLESGA
-816 CVYMNRISG
+816 CIYMNRISG
-825 ETIFVTAEHEA
+825 ETIFITAEHEA

-856 QTIIPYILTTLNNT
+856 QTIIPYILTTLNNPD
-870 ELAFKL
+870 LAFKL
-876 ASRAN
+876 ASRGN
-881 LPGADDLYVQQYQQL
+881 LPGADDLYINQYQQL
-896 FQSGQYGEAAK
+896 FQSGQYDEAAK
-907 IAANSPRGILRTV
+907 VAANSPRGILRTS
-920 AVIESFK
+920 AVIEAFK
-927 QAPTPPG
+927 QAPATG
-934 GLSPILQYFGI
+934 GLSPILRYFGI
-945 LLEKGELNHLE
+945 LLEKGELNHQE
-956 SVELARPVLQQG
+956 SLELARPVLQQG

-1001 SVYLRASVPNKVI
+1001 SVYLRANVPNKVV

-1033 GYQPDY
+1033 GYTPDF
-1039 VALLQHVM
+1039 VQLLQHIM
-1047 RTNPEKGAEFAT
+1047 RTDPQKGAGFAA
-1059 QLVNDETGPLVDVER
+1059 QLVNDENGPLVDIER

-1080 SQNMIQ
+1080 SQGMIEA
-1086 PATSF
+1086 ATSF

-1104 PLQTRL
+1104 HLQTRL
-1110 LEMNLVHAPQ
+1110 LELNLVNAPQ

-1127 NEMFTHYDRPRI
+1127 NDLFTHYDRPRI

-1157 DLADIKRA
+1157 DIADIKRA
-1165 IVHTTTL
+1165 IVHTTAL
-1172 QPDWLVNYFSRLT
+1172 EPAWLVPYFSRLT
-1185 TEQSMACLNEML
+1185 TEQTMICLQEML
-1197 RVNIRQNLQVVI
+1197 RVNIRQNLQIVI
-1209 QIATKYSDILGP
+1209 QIATKYSEILGP

-1230 FKSFEGLYYYLG
+1230 FKTFEGLYYYLG
-1242 SVVNLSED
+1242 SIVNLSED

-1341 IGGLLDVDCDE
+1341 VGGLLDVDCDE
-1352 TTIKGLL
+1352 ATIKSLL
-1359 ASVTGNFPID
+1359 GSVTGNFPID

-1384 LPWLEARVQSGSQ
+1384 LPWLEVRVQAGSQ
-1397 DTAVFNALAKIYIDS
+1397 DTAVFNAIAKIYIDS
-1412 NNNPEQFLKENNLY
+1412 NNNPEQFLKENNMY

-1451 CDDELIAITNDNS
+1451 CDEELISITNDNS
-1464 MFKQQARYLVKRRQ
+1464 MFKQQARYLIKRRQ

-1485 LVHDNVHRRQLID
+1485 LVHDNVHRRALID

-1510 PDDVSITVKSF
+1510 PDDVSITVKAF

-1534 EKIIIEPSPFSDNK
+1534 EKIVIEPSPFSDNK

-1576 DAGEIAKIATDHGL
+1576 DAGDIARIATEHGL

-1598 KKYDQFAMAINVLV
+1598 KKHDQHAMAMNVLV

-1622 DFANKVNRP
+1622 EYANKVNQP

-1645 RIKDSIDS
+1645 RIKDSVES
-1653 YIKAEDPSNFAEV
+1653 YIKAQDPSNFAEV
-1666 IEISNH
+1666 IEIANH
-1672 AGKHDDLVRFL
+1672 AGKHDELVKYL

-1707 RLHDMEDFLAMTNVA
+1707 RLHDMEDFLGMTNVA
-1722 DILEV
+1722 DVLEV

-1743 FTSISNWARLA
+1743 FGSISNWARLA

-1787 EKSEFRLAQICGL
+1787 EKNEFRLAQICGL
-1800 NIIVHAEELNA
+1800 NIIVHAEELTA
-1811 LIQMYERR
+1811 LITLYERR

-1824 VVGLLEAG
+1824 IIGLLEAG

-1853 RPAKLMEHLKL
+1853 KPAKLMEHLKL
-1864 FVARI
+1864 FSARI

-1901 LAMIERSAD
+1901 LAMIERSSD

-1916 FKDVIIRAAN
+1916 FKDVIVRAAN

-1962 RVFRQIDHIP
+1962 RMFRQIDHIP

-1982 HLNIEAVND
+1982 HFNLEAVND

-2014 NFNNISLAQ
+2014 NFNNVQLAK
-2023 RLEKHQ
+2023 RLEKHE

-2044 KRWEESIA
+2044 GRWEESIS
-2052 LSKQDRLFKDAMIT
+2052 LSKHDKLYKDAMVT
-2066 AAVSAS
+2066 AAVSAQ
-2072 TEVAEDL
+2072 TEIAEEL

-2087 NRECFAALL
+2087 NKECFAALL

-2121 MPYRIQVQRS
+2121 MPYKIQVQRS
-2131 LVDKLTQLEK
+2131 LVEKLAQLEK
-2141 EVKERSKKDAQK
+2141 DVKERSKKDAQK
-2153 EQVESEAPIINPGGF
+2153 EQTEADAPIINPGGF
-2168 GSTLLLTNGF
+2168 GRGLLLTNGIM
-2178 PGQAPPMNGMPP
+2178 GHAPPMNGMAPS
-2190 AMTGFGG
+2190 MTGFY
-2197 F
+2197 

>member
-1 MLALARTP
+1 MASVDVSKPIAFCEHLQLSSLGVQPASISFQTLTLESDHFICVREKINEQNQVVIIDLTDANNV
-9 LRYRLNPWQIRGR
+9 LRRPIQADSAIMHPTKK
-22 IPSTVLTRKSS
+22 I
-33 RLALKLKPQ
+33 LALKAQRTL
-42 EDEYPDSPPRQIP
+42 QI
-55 EHAVISTFD
+55 F
-64 LFSIG
+64 
-69 VGPSSSHTVGPMRA
+69 
-83 GKIFIK
+83 
-89 DLEEL
+89 
-94 ELTLKVTLYGSL
+94 
-106 AATGK
+106 
-111 GHHTPQAILLG
+111 
-122 LEGSD
+122 
-127 PETID
+127 
-132 TGTIPTRYETILA
+132 
-145 NKTLLLGGK
+145 
-154 HRIAYNIERDMVWH
+154 NIE
-168 WDRVLKTHSNGMRF
+168 
-182 SCFGEEGELL
+182 
-192 ATNEYFSVGGGFV
+192 
-205 VNEKTKVDEN
+205 TKQKVKN
-215 MFYKGIDK
+215 H
-223 RTVHEARLHQSQ
+223 VS
-235 SFSEPSDHAHSTDSS
+235 SE
-250 QSAPSSHGTSSSGDT
+250 
-265 SAANHPPYPFSSG
+265 
-278 DSLLALT
+278 
-285 RKHNMT
+285 
-291 IAQIVH
+291 
-297 DNEKYFGYTDEEIHK
+297 
-312 RIMKIWGVMDEC
+312 
-324 IHTGVTTSE
+324 
-333 TTLPGRLGLRRR
+333 
-345 APILYRRLMRGLYP
+345 
-359 GISGPHAAQIES
+359 
-371 GAKATAFIASPDSM
+371 
-385 EGTQLNDQDEPHHRL
+385 
-400 RKSAS
+400 
-405 RAPRVVGSFNHAVL
+405 
-419 PMPPRKTDI
+419 DI
-428 PAMDYLSC
+428 
-436 YAIAVNEVNASGGRI
+436 
-451 VTSPTNGAA
+451 
-460 GVIPAVL
+460 
-467 KYIIEFVSD
+467 
-476 EPEKS
+476 
-481 IETFLL
+481 
-487 TASAVGMLFKRGSTI
+487 
-502 SAAEGGCQAEVGVAC
+502 
-517 SMASAG
+517 
-523 FAACMGASPETV
+523 
-535 LQAAEIGIEHNLGL
+535 
-549 TCDPIDGLVQ
+549 
-559 VPCIERNSLGA
+559 
-570 VKAVTAAQLSMAS
+570 
-583 DGVYTVTLDEAIEA
+583 
-597 MRLTAA
+597 
-603 DMSVKYKETSLS
+603 
-615 GLAVKSH
+615 
-622 VNNEDVVFWKW
+622 VFWKW
-633 VSDSTI
+633 VSETTI

-644 TAVYHWSVSDT
+644 TAVYHWSIADQ
-655 TSPPQKIFDR
+655 TSPPQKVFER
-665 HPTLAGAQIINYRV
+665 HPTLNATQIINYRV

-691 SGNTTNPSA
+691 SGNTTNPAA
-700 FKVKGSMQLYSRDRG
+700 FKVKGNMQLYSRERG
-715 VSQPIEGHAAS
+715 VSQPIEGHAAA
-726 FAEIKQDGHQNPT
+726 FAEIKLDGRQHPT

-747 TATGAKLHVV
+747 TATGAKLHIV
-757 EIDHAA
+757 EIDHQAV
-763 PDPPFVKKAVDV
+763 DPPFPKRNVDV

-789 QVSKKHG
+789 QISKRHG
-796 IVYLVTK
+796 IIYMVSK

-816 CVYMNRISG
+816 CIYMNRISG

-849 LSVNVDE
+849 LSVNVDD
-856 QTIIPYILTTLNNT
+856 QTVVPYILQTLNNT

-896 FQSGQYGEAAK
+896 FSSGQYGEAAK
-907 IAANSPRGILRTV
+907 IAANSPRGILRTSQ
-920 AVIESFK
+920 VIESFK
-927 QAPTPPG
+927 QAPSPPG
-934 GLSPILQYFGI
+934 GMSPILQYFGI

-956 SVELARPVLQQG
+956 SLELARPVLQQG

-1033 GYQPDY
+1033 GYTPDY
-1039 VALLQHVM
+1039 TALLQHVM
-1047 RTNPEKGAEFAT
+1047 RSSPEKGAEFAS

-1091 LLDALKDN
+1091 LLDALKEN

-1104 PLQTRL
+1104 HLQTRL

-1157 DLADIKRA
+1157 DIADIKRA
-1165 IVHTTTL
+1165 VVHGSTL

-1185 TEQSMACLNEML
+1185 TEQSFACLNEML
-1197 RVNIRQNLQVVI
+1197 KVNIRQNLQIVI
-1209 QIATKYSDILGP
+1209 QIATKYSEILGP
-1221 VKLIEMFES
+1221 IKLIEMFES

-1242 SVVNLSED
+1242 SIVNLSED

-1278 FYNPEKVKNFL
+1278 HYNPEKVKNFL
-1289 KEAKLS
+1289 KEAKLQ

-1341 IGGLLDVDCDE
+1341 VGGLLDVDCDE
-1352 TTIKGLL
+1352 TTIKSLL

-1369 ELVHEVE
+1369 ELVQEVE

-1384 LPWLEARVQSGSQ
+1384 LPWLEGRVQAGSQ
-1397 DTAVFNALAKIYIDS
+1397 DSAVFNAMAKIYIDS

-1436 ARDPYLAYIAYAKGL
+1436 KRDPYLAYIAYAKGF
-1451 CDDELIAITNDNS
+1451 CDDELITITNENS
-1464 MFKQQARYLVKRRQ
+1464 MFKQQARYLIKRRQ
-1478 PDLWAQV
+1478 PELWAQV
-1485 LVHDNVHRRQLID
+1485 LVGDNLHRRALID
-1498 QIVATALPECTD
+1498 QIIATALPECTD
-1510 PDDVSITVKSF
+1510 PDDVSVTVKAF

-1534 EKIIIEPSPFSDNK
+1534 EKIVVEPSPFSDNK

-1565 VVGYINKLQNY
+1565 VVGYIDKLQNY
-1576 DAGEIAKIATDHGL
+1576 DAAEIAKIATEHGL
-1590 YEEALTIY
+1590 YEEALSIY
-1598 KKYDQFAMAINVLV
+1598 KKHGQNVLAINVLV
-1612 EHIVSIDRGL
+1612 EYIVSIDRGY
-1622 DFANKVNRP
+1622 DFAVKINDP
-1631 EVWSRLAK
+1631 AVWSRLAK

-1645 RIKDSIDS
+1645 RIKDSVDS
-1653 YIKAEDPSNFAEV
+1653 YIKAQDPSNFAEV
-1666 IEISNH
+1666 IEIANA
-1672 AGKHDDLVRFL
+1672 AGKHDDLVRYL

-1777 VWKQVHAACI
+1777 VWKQVHAACV
-1787 EKSEFRLAQICGL
+1787 EKNEFRLAQICGL
-1800 NIIVHAEELNA
+1800 NIIVHAEELSA
-1811 LIQMYERR
+1811 LISMYERK

-1824 VVGLLEAG
+1824 IINLLEAG

-1844 ELSILLSKY
+1844 ELAILLSKY

-1869 NIPKVIKA
+1869 NIPKVIRA

-1916 FKDVIIRAAN
+1916 FKDVIVRAAN

-1962 RVFRQIDHIP
+1962 RMFRQIDHIP

-2014 NFNNISLAQ
+2014 NFNNVALAK
-2023 RLEKHQ
+2023 RLEQHE

-2044 KRWEESIA
+2044 AKWEESIG
-2052 LSKQDRLFKDAMIT
+2052 LSKQDKLYRDAMVT
-2066 AAVSAS
+2066 AAASNS
-2072 TEVAEDL
+2072 TEVAEEL

-2087 NRECFAALL
+2087 NKECFGALL
-2096 FICFDLLRSDVV
+2096 YACFDLLRSDLVM
-2108 EELSW
+2108 ELSW

-2121 MPYRIQVQRS
+2121 MPYRVQVERTR
-2131 LVDKLTQLEK
+2131 VEKLAQLEK

-2153 EQVESEAPIINPGGF
+2153 EQAEADAPIINPGGF
-2168 GSTLLLTNGF
+2168 GNRLMLEGGGF
-2178 PGQAPPMNGMPP
+2178 MGAPPPPNGM
-2190 AMTGFGG
+2190 AYSMTGFGQ
-2197 F
+2197 

>member
-1 MLALARTP
+1 MAASPPPQYSPARWSNPFRTLPQPNITNNSLSHFRNYAYTP
-9 LRYRLNPWQIRGR
+9 PPRPFSPAATMAAVDISKPIAFCEHLQLSSLGIQPASISFQTLTFESDHFICVREKVGEQNQVVIIDLSDANNVLRRPISAESAIMHPHQKI
-22 IPSTVLTRKSS
+22 
-33 RLALKLKPQ
+33 LALKAARTL
-42 EDEYPDSPPRQIP
+42 QI
-55 EHAVISTFD
+55 F
-64 LFSIG
+64 
-69 VGPSSSHTVGPMRA
+69 
-83 GKIFIK
+83 
-89 DLEEL
+89 
-94 ELTLKVTLYGSL
+94 
-106 AATGK
+106 
-111 GHHTPQAILLG
+111 
-122 LEGSD
+122 
-127 PETID
+127 
-132 TGTIPTRYETILA
+132 
-145 NKTLLLGGK
+145 
-154 HRIAYNIERDMVWH
+154 NIETKQKVKSHMSSED
-168 WDRVLKTHSNGMRF
+168 
-182 SCFGEEGELL
+182 
-192 ATNEYFSVGGGFV
+192 V
-205 VNEKTKVDEN
+205 VYWTFINDNTI
-215 MFYKGIDK
+215 GI
-223 RTVHEARLHQSQ
+223 V
-235 SFSEPSDHAHSTDSS
+235 TDSS
-250 QSAPSSHGTSSSGDT
+250 
-265 SAANHPPYPFSSG
+265 
-278 DSLLALT
+278 
-285 RKHNMT
+285 
-291 IAQIVH
+291 VH
-297 DNEKYFGYTDEEIHK
+297 H
-312 RIMKIWGVMDEC
+312 W
-324 IHTGVTTSE
+324 
-333 TTLPGRLGLRRR
+333 L
-345 APILYRRLMRGLYP
+345 
-359 GISGPHAAQIES
+359 
-371 GAKATAFIASPDSM
+371 
-385 EGTQLNDQDEPHHRL
+385 
-400 RKSAS
+400 
-405 RAPRVVGSFNHAVL
+405 
-419 PMPPRKTDI
+419 
-428 PAMDYLSC
+428 
-436 YAIAVNEVNASGGRI
+436 VN
-451 VTSPTNGAA
+451 
-460 GVIPAVL
+460 
-467 KYIIEFVSD
+467 
-476 EPEKS
+476 
-481 IETFLL
+481 
-487 TASAVGMLFKRGSTI
+487 
-502 SAAEGGCQAEVGVAC
+502 
-517 SMASAG
+517 
-523 FAACMGASPETV
+523 
-535 LQAAEIGIEHNLGL
+535 
-549 TCDPIDGLVQ
+549 
-559 VPCIERNSLGA
+559 
-570 VKAVTAAQLSMAS
+570 
-583 DGVYTVTLDEAIEA
+583 
-597 MRLTAA
+597 
-603 DMSVKYKETSLS
+603 
-615 GLAVKSH
+615 
-622 VNNEDVVFWKW
+622 
-633 VSDSTI
+633 
-639 GMVTE
+639 
-644 TAVYHWSVSDT
+644 DT
-655 TSPPQKIFDR
+655 TTPPQKIFDR
-665 HPTLAGAQIINYRV
+665 HPTLAGTQIINYRA
-679 TPDEKWLVLIGI
+679 TPDEKWLVLVGI

-700 FKVKGSMQLYSRDRG
+700 FKVKGSMQLYSRERG
-715 VSQPIEGHAAS
+715 VSQPIEGHAAA
-726 FAEIKQDGHQNPT
+726 FAEVKLDGHQHPT

-747 TATGAKLHVV
+747 TAQGAKLHVV

-775 YFPPEATNDFPVAM
+775 YFPPEATNDFPVAI

-808 LYDLETGA
+808 LYDLESGA
-816 CVYMNRISG
+816 CIYMNRISG
-825 ETIFVTAEHEA
+825 ETIFVTAPHEA
-836 TNGIIGVNKKGQV
+836 TNGIIGINKKGQV

-856 QTIIPYILTTLNNT
+856 QTMIPYILNTLNNT

-876 ASRAN
+876 ASRGN

-896 FQSGQYGEAAK
+896 FQSGQYSEAAK
-907 IAANSPRGILRTV
+907 IAANSPRGILRTPQ
-920 AVIESFK
+920 VIESFK
-927 QAPTPPG
+927 AAPAPPG

-945 LLEKGELNHLE
+945 LLEKGELNHTE
-956 SVELARPVLQQG
+956 SLELARPVLQQG

-1001 SVYLRASVPNKVI
+1001 SVYLRANVPNKVI
-1014 ACFAETGQT
+1014 ACFAETGQV
-1023 DKIVLYSKKV
+1023 DKIILYAKKV
-1033 GYQPDY
+1033 GFQPDY

-1047 RTNPEKGAEFAT
+1047 RSNPEKGAEFASA
-1059 QLVNDETGPLVDVER
+1059 LVNDENGALVDVER

-1110 LEMNLVHAPQ
+1110 LEMNLIHAPQ

-1127 NEMFTHYDRPRI
+1127 NEMFSHYDRPRI

-1165 IVHTTTL
+1165 IVHTATL

-1185 TEQSMACLNEML
+1185 TEQSMACLQEML
-1197 RVNIRQNLQVVI
+1197 RVNMRQNLQIAI

-1221 VKLIEMFES
+1221 VKLIEMFEG
-1230 FKSFEGLYYYLG
+1230 FKTFEGLYYYLG
-1242 SVVNLSED
+1242 SIVNLSTD

-1278 FYNPEKVKNFL
+1278 YYNAEKVKNFL

-1319 NGLTKF
+1319 NGLVQF

-1334 SVRTPQV
+1334 SFRTPQV

-1369 ELVHEVE
+1369 ELVNEVE

-1397 DTAVFNALAKIYIDS
+1397 DPAVYNAMAKIYIDS
-1412 NNNPEQFLKENNLY
+1412 NNNPESFLKENNLY

-1436 ARDPYLAYIAYAKGL
+1436 KRDPYLAYIAYAKGF
-1451 CDDELIAITNDNS
+1451 CDEELVAITNENS
-1464 MFKQQARYLVKRRQ
+1464 MFKQQARYLVKRRELE
-1478 PDLWAQV
+1478 LWGQV
-1485 LVHDNVHRRQLID
+1485 LHPENMYRRQLID
-1498 QIVATALPECTD
+1498 QVAATAVPESTD
-1510 PDDVSITVKSF
+1510 PDDVSITVKAF
-1521 LQADLPIELIELL
+1521 LSADLPIELIELL
-1534 EKIIIEPSPFSDNK
+1534 EKIILEPSPFSDNK

-1555 LTAIRADKGK
+1555 LTAIRSDKGK
-1565 VVGYINKLQNY
+1565 VVNYINKLQNY
-1576 DAGEIAKIATDHGL
+1576 DAGDIAKIATEHGL
-1590 YEEALTIY
+1590 FEEALTIY
-1598 KKYDQFAMAINVLV
+1598 KKYEQHAMAMTVLV

-1622 DFANKVNRP
+1622 DYANKVNKP

-1645 RIKDSIDS
+1645 RIKDAIDS

-1666 IEISNH
+1666 IEISNR

-1683 QMARKTLREPKID
+1683 QMARKTLREPAID

-1707 RLHDMEDFLAMTNVA
+1707 RLHDMEDFLGMTNVA
-1722 DILEV
+1722 DILVV

-1735 LYQAAKLL
+1735 LYQASKLL

-1800 NIIVHAEELNA
+1800 NIVVHAEELQA
-1811 LIQMYERR
+1811 LIKMYEYK
-1819 GHFEE
+1819 GYFEE
-1824 VVGLLEAG
+1824 IIGLLEAG

-1853 RPAKLMEHLKL
+1853 KPARLMEHLKL
-1864 FVARI
+1864 FVSRI
-1869 NIPKVIKA
+1869 NIPKVIRA
-1877 TEKAHLWPELVFLY
+1877 TEQAHLWPELVFLY
-1891 IKYDEFDNAA
+1891 IKYDEFDNSA

-1916 FKDVIIRAAN
+1916 FKDVIVRVAN
-1926 VEIYYKALTFY
+1926 VEIYYKSIQFY
-1937 LQEQP
+1937 LQHQP
-1942 TLLTDLLTVLIPRID
+1942 TLLTDLLSVMIPRID

-1962 RVFRQIDHIP
+1962 RMFRDFDHIP

-1982 HLNIEAVND
+1982 HLNIEAVNE
-1991 AYNDLLIE
+1991 AYNELLIE
-1999 EEDYK
+1999 EEDYE
-2004 TLRDSIDSFD
+2004 TLRDSVDSFD
-2014 NFNNISLAQ
+2014 NFNNIGLAKQ
-2023 RLEKHQ
+2023 LEKHD

-2044 KRWEESIA
+2044 GRWDESIA
-2052 LSKQDRLFKDAMIT
+2052 LSKQDKLYKDAMVT
-2066 AAVSAS
+2066 AATSSA

-2087 NRECFAALL
+2087 NRECFAAML
-2096 FICFDLLRSDVV
+2096 FICFDLLRSDMV

-2113 QHGLNDFY
+2113 LHGLNDFF
-2121 MPYRIQVQRS
+2121 MPYKIQRQRTT
-2131 LVDKLTQLEK
+2131 VEKLAHLEK
-2141 EVKERSKKDAQK
+2141 EVKERTKKDVQK
-2153 EQVESEAPIINPGGF
+2153 EQAESEAPMINPGM
-2168 GSTLLLTNGF
+2168 LLLTNGYG
-2178 PGQAPPMNGMPP
+2178 GQAPPAPMNGIPPSMTGMPP
-2190 AMTGFGG
+2190 MMGGMAPTMTGFY
-2197 F
+2197 